1 MIHSLTL
8 LSKNQK
14 QTTAS
19 GTFFCVV
26 LSGEQLHG
34 RKEESLDKYRAYG
47 LSIRI
52 MLNTLLFLNFFED
65 LLMIELLQG

>member
-19 GTFFCVV
+19 GTFSCVV

-34 RKEESLDKYRAYG
+34 RKEESLDKYRAHG
-47 LSIRI
+47 LSIF